1 MEDVKTLDK
10 QTAAFLGAVAQQMPP
25 LSAKEMQRY
34 IEKPNELAGI
44 LLMAFL
50 PKFKVWR
57 TATLRGQKFDLTIVS
72 VADLFLKSVRDCS
85 EIYKRAEEVGLRL
98 CPDELPY
105 QVAKT
110 NDDLSEERLLFAT
123 EPIETHNAFLEI
135 RDKVLLV
142 LKGRRIEESCSR
154 YDRTFFNGRTKFIF
168 VLPRK

>member
-50 PKFKVWR
+50 PKFEVWR
-57 TATLRGQKFDLTIVS
+57 TVTLGGQKLDLTIVS
-72 VADLFLKSVRDCS
+72 VTNLFLKNIRDCS
-85 EIYKRAEEVGLRL
+85 EIYKRAEDVGLRL
-98 CPDELPY
+98 CPAELPY

-110 NDDLSEERLLFAT
+110 NDELNEECLFFAT
-123 EPIETHNAFLEI
+123 NPIEKHNAFLGT
-135 RDKVLLV
+135 RDRVLLV
-142 LKGRRIEESCSR
+142 MKGRKIEESCSR
-154 YDRTFFNGRTKFIF
+154 YNRTFFNGRTKFIF
-168 VLPRK
+168 VLPRR